1 MQRFKDKIVLVTGA
15 ARGIGKTIAECF
27 VVEGAKVIISDI
39 DIEEAKKTAEELSK
53 KGNEVSAY
61 CSDVS
66 KVEDIRRM
74 FQFIREK
81 YGKIDVLVNNAGIQI
96 RTPSI
101 DFREED
107 WDKLMSINLK
117 AVFFGCQEAAKLM
130 IKNGGGRIVNIS
142 SGTSENT
149 TPGRA
154 PYVISK
160 AGVNALTAVLAAE
173 WARLGI
179 RVNAVAPGWIYTKMV
194 EEGIK
199 LGVVSKKQIM
209 SAVPMQRF
217 ATTKEIADA
226 VVYLASDESSY
237 ITGETL
243 FVDGGWSVL
252 GLPEDVNDL

>member
-1 MQRFKDKIVLVTGA
+1 
-15 ARGIGKTIAECF
+15 
-27 VVEGAKVIISDI
+27 
-39 DIEEAKKTAEELSK
+39 
-53 KGNEVSAY
+53 
-61 CSDVS
+61 
-66 KVEDIRRM
+66 
-74 FQFIREK
+74 
-81 YGKIDVLVNNAGIQI
+81 
-96 RTPSI
+96 
-101 DFREED
+101 
-107 WDKLMSINLK
+107 MSINLK
-117 AVFFGCQEAAKLM
+117 AVFFNCQEAARLM
-130 IKNGGGRIVNIS
+130 MENGGGRIVNIS
-142 SGTSENT
+142 SGTSKNT

-173 WARLGI
+173 WARDGI

-194 EEGIK
+194 QEGER

-237 ITGETL
+237 ITGETI

-252 GLPEDVNDL
+252 GLPEEVDE